1 MVQAALHASRQA
13 EAKLDSELQ
22 KCRDAISRHDT
33 AAAAVAASLRVEL
46 ETLQQQLSDRQ
57 RHAEG
62 LQVREEEARSQA
74 KQLAT
79 ALTAAQVDYQVP
91 TQHAFCSH
99 TGWCVPSH
107 PATGCKGQHWS
118 AFEAPTLVCAKS

>member
-1 MVQAALHASRQA
+1 MQAALQASHQA
-13 EAKLDSELQ
+13 ETRLDSELQ
-22 KCRDAISRHDT
+22 KCRDAISSHD
-33 AAAAVAASLRVEL
+33 AAAAAAAASLRAEL
-46 ETLQQQLSDRQ
+46 EALQQQLSDSQ

-91 TQHAFCSH
+91 TQQPFIS
-99 TGWCVPSH
+99 
-107 PATGCKGQHWS
+107 
-118 AFEAPTLVCAKS
+118 